1 MDIYLFEDD
10 GYRKLL
16 PLVYFRPVYDLRCGI
31 LTLREK
37 VEKLFPDAN
46 IYYGMREYL
55 SDSFLEKNPHTRVN
69 RRPENGSE
77 IFLINGRTLAGTG
90 LLNAIRNLD
99 QNTLLLRNNS
109 IVAGRI
115 SIEHFDSIGKAIK
128 ENKVQGSDFPGLK
141 FKELSVDT
149 GVIDFFWQLVS
160 HNGDEIRSDF
170 KLLFGGR
177 GMIRGKVSEGVHM
190 LGSENILID
199 EGAVVKPGA
208 VLDAEDGPIYISK
221 NARVLPNAIIVGPTF
236 IGENSIIK
244 AGAKIY
250 ENTSIG
256 PTCKVG
262 GEVEESII
270 HSFSNKQ
277 HEGFLGHA
285 YLGSWVNIGADSNN
299 SDLKNDYGN
308 VKVYVDGEYVDT
320 GSQFVGLTMGD
331 HSKCGINS
339 MFNTGTVVGVCCNIF
354 GAGLPPKF
362 VPSFSWG
369 GADGF
374 ETYRIEKAIEV
385 ARRVMLRR
393 KINLSPADQKLF
405 QKVFELTD
413 SERRAFEKSE

>member
-1 MDIYLFEDD
+1 MNIYLFEDE

-37 VEKLFPDAN
+37 VEKLFPDAI
-46 IYYGMREYL
+46 IYYNMRDYL
-55 SDSFLEKNPHTRVN
+55 TESFLEKNPHCSVN
-69 RRPENGSE
+69 GRPENVSE
-77 IFLINGRTLAGTG
+77 VFLINGRLLATVE
-90 LLNAIRNLD
+90 LLNMMRNLTP
-99 QNTLLLRNNS
+99 NTIFLKNNS
-109 IVAGRI
+109 IAAGRI
-115 SIEHFDSIGKAIK
+115 SMDYFDSINEGIK
-128 ENKVQGSDFPGLK
+128 RGRIRDSEFSGLN
-141 FKELSVDT
+141 FKELSQDIT
-149 GVIDFFWQLVS
+149 LIDFPWQLVS
-160 HNGDEIRSDF
+160 QNGDQIRFDF
-170 KLLFGGR
+170 GLLTGGR
-177 GMIRGKVSEGVHM
+177 GTIHGKVNEGVH
-190 LGSENILID
+190 LLSPENILVD
-199 EGAVVKPGA
+199 EGAEIKPGA
-208 VLDAEDGPIYISK
+208 VLDAEDGPIYIGK
-221 NARVLPNAIIVGPTF
+221 NAKVLPNAVIIGPAYV
-236 IGENSIIK
+236 GENSFIK

-256 PTCKVG
+256 PICKVG

-308 VKVYVDGEYVDT
+308 VKVYVDGDYVDT

-374 ETYRIEKAIEV
+374 ETYRLDKAVEV

-393 KINLSPADQKLF
+393 KINLSAADQKVF
-405 QKVFELTD
+405 QKVFELT
-413 SERRAFEKSE
+413 ERERQTAEKK